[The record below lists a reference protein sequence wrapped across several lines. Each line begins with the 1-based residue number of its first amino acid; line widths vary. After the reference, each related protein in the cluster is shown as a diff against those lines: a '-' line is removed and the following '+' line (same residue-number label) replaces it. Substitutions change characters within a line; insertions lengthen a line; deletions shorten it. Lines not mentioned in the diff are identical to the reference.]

1 MSHST
6 RGSKD
11 TAIRAAPSLS
21 VIERDVTSPDVNGN
35 GAANGASA
43 SVNSSKQQ
51 LELEIL
57 PSFVPQELTAAADIS
72 EAFLSPESSALLSL
86 SVLEPATSP
95 QRQEPEAEA
104 AEERGNN
111 SSSAE
116 VTDDAGKAKEDESWL
131 RLMTQAGYSKRME
144 AIGDQFFESDLRP
157 VVLFD
162 GVCNL
167 CNKWVNFL
175 LDYDPLGNLRFAS
188 LQGDSGKALLRRAG
202 RDENDHSD
210 IVLVAH
216 NKAYFGSDAILQIF
230 SRLKPPF
237 PLLAAAGHITP
248 HALHDFIYKTVSESR
263 YTLFG
268 KADACRL
275 SGPDLSYRIR
285 GLNKIPH
292 GRKLLAVKATVADV
306 DGIDADVTSA
316 EITPGRDGLETT
328 QPESASASENL
339 EATTEDVLISDDES
353 SSPSKDDNLAD
364 AYHILHH
371 RITQPAGESAPAETS
386 ADEAS
391 SKTNESTRPDAG
403 QQGSSELSGG
413 DLGYGPELQAFDDV
427 TEPDDGIAEDAEEA
441 DDLEEEDDLEEDYSV
456 GMSELGNAK
465 DDDDDDVEWEEDLD
479 FLVKPDEEAVLE
491 KDATSEAAGGLAEG
505 GGLADG
511 ATAQV
516 AVSDQVEQGGLAVAA
531 TDDINKGPEPQV
543 FDDVNEPEANNA
555 DGTETATVRDGNKGG
570 SNAEALEESKE
581 ETSSVSDNKEGGG
594 IEEGLK
600 DIVDIDAGITA
611 NPISMVLEEDIEA
624 ANKGA
629 EEVPDVEGHRRVL
642 WMLENALD
650 TEMDA

>member
-1 MSHST
+1 MAATAAAGCKHHLLRPLPSPAAAARVTPARTAVTLSAPRGASKLPAVRATAAPPAGKQQSPPASAGPAAQSQFSSDPATMSHST

-11 TAIRAAPSLS
+11 TAIRAASSLS

-72 EAFLSPESSALLSL
+72 EAFLSLESSALLSL
-86 SVLEPATSP
+86 PVLEPATSP
-95 QRQEPEAEA
+95 QRQESEAEA

-111 SSSAE
+111 SSCAE
-116 VTDDAGKAKEDESWL
+116 VTYDAGKEKEDESWL
-131 RLMTQAGYSKRME
+131 RLMTQAGYSKRMQ

-268 KADACRL
+268 KAGACRL
-275 SGPDLSYRIR
+275 FDPRFGQRFLPSDLSQ
-285 GLNKIPH
+285 
-292 GRKLLAVKATVADV
+292 
-306 DGIDADVTSA
+306 
-316 EITPGRDGLETT
+316 E
-328 QPESASASENL
+328 
-339 EATTEDVLISDDES
+339 
-353 SSPSKDDNLAD
+353 
-364 AYHILHH
+364 
-371 RITQPAGESAPAETS
+371 
-386 ADEAS
+386 
-391 SKTNESTRPDAG
+391 
-403 QQGSSELSGG
+403 
-413 DLGYGPELQAFDDV
+413 
-427 TEPDDGIAEDAEEA
+427 
-441 DDLEEEDDLEEDYSV
+441 
-456 GMSELGNAK
+456 
-465 DDDDDDVEWEEDLD
+465 
-479 FLVKPDEEAVLE
+479 
-491 KDATSEAAGGLAEG
+491 
-505 GGLADG
+505 
-511 ATAQV
+511 
-516 AVSDQVEQGGLAVAA
+516 
-531 TDDINKGPEPQV
+531 
-543 FDDVNEPEANNA
+543 
-555 DGTETATVRDGNKGG
+555 
-570 SNAEALEESKE
+570 
-581 ETSSVSDNKEGGG
+581 
-594 IEEGLK
+594 
-600 DIVDIDAGITA
+600 
-611 NPISMVLEEDIEA
+611 
-624 ANKGA
+624 
-629 EEVPDVEGHRRVL
+629 
-642 WMLENALD
+642 
-650 TEMDA
+650 